1 MLTCTFFG
9 HKDTSTEIEPILKK
23 ILIDLIENKNIC
35 NFYVGNHGN
44 FDHIVKHVLSELSE
58 TYPITYLVVLAYHPS
73 KQDKFE
79 TEYYDKTILP
89 NGIEMVPQ
97 RFAVSYRNR
106 WMIEQS
112 DYVITF
118 VRHSFGSAAKFKE
131 FAEKK
136 NKIIINITI

>member
-9 HKDTSTEIEPILKK
+9 HKD
-23 ILIDLIENKNIC
+23 
-35 NFYVGNHGN
+35 
-44 FDHIVKHVLSELSE
+44 
-58 TYPITYLVVLAYHPS
+58 TYLVVLAYHPS

-118 VRHSFGSAAKFKE
+118 VSHSFGSAAKFKE

-136 NKIIINITI
+136 NKIIINISIVLI